1 MGSPEA
7 FAKKPGMIDEKKNVR
22 HRPNVF
28 LLLLLVDLLTGTKVG
43 HHFFCAKH
51 AAISYC
57 KNYTKSMLRT

>member
-1 MGSPEA
+1 
-7 FAKKPGMIDEKKNVR
+7 MIDEKKTFAIA
-22 HRPNVF
+22 PNVF